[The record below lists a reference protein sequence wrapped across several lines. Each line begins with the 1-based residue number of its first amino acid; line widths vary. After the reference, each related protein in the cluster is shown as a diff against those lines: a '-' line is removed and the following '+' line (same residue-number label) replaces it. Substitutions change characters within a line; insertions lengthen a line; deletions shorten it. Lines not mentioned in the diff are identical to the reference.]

1 MVITLWRRR
10 NRCWAAMSIQT
21 LGRRTASIL
30 RYRLVRRD
38 LLGAGAPGL
47 LPFRQR
53 RHGRAGGACR
63 NRRFALLVTAAE
75 ADIGTPL
82 PQRHPALRWIVFLLL
97 TARLADF
104 GLPRH

>member
-38 LLGAGAPGL
+38 LLAAGAPGL

-53 RHGRAGGACR
+53 RHRPAGGACR
-63 NRRFALLVTAAE
+63 NGRFALLVTAAE
-75 ADIGTPL
+75 ADIGKPL
-82 PQRHPALRWIVFLLL
+82 QPRHPALLRMILLAA
-97 TARLADF
+97 TTRL
-104 GLPRH
+104 PH